1 MKIYDCYPT
10 YLGCK
15 RSLAVDIVSKIK
27 EMYPNTKTIVDAFGG
42 SGAISITA
50 IQMGLNAL
58 YNEKTERVAR
68 AVRYLANGDFIDLEK
83 FMPREDYYKNIRGQ
97 IESDAEC
104 FKTVFM
110 YTFVGG
116 GSPYVIPNDEFE
128 QVKTSIMK
136 FLLKEDCDA
145 SILYPYVDK
154 GFYIVL
160 DELFNVDGFVI
171 DRYNYVMPVL
181 KKILFISKYNID
193 EFFNLQL
200 NELQKI
206 PFKQIQ
212 NKLTKD
218 QFALVDKVFR
228 AFPIERITC
237 LRNHKYIDFSKME
250 ISNKDA
256 FDLDLSK
263 YNPETTVLYFDPPYN
278 DRGTSKSYSKF
289 DSNSLPLLFD
299 KFKQFP
305 IFLSEYSSNVEG
317 LQETYTKRIPH
328 FDGKEYA
335 KEVLYFKPPLR

>member
-1 MKIYDCYPT
+1 MKVYDCYPT

-15 RSLAVDIVSKIK
+15 RSLAVDIISKIK

-68 AVRYLANGDFIDLEK
+68 AVRYLVNGDFTDLEK
-83 FMPREDYYKNIRGQ
+83 FMLREDYYKNMKGQ
-97 IESDAEC
+97 IESDADC

-110 YTFVGG
+110 YGFVGG
-116 GSPYVIPNDEFE
+116 GSPYVIPHDEFE
-128 QVKTSIMK
+128 QVKISIIK
-136 FLLKEDCDA
+136 FLLEENCDA

-154 GFYIVL
+154 GFHTIL
-160 DELFNVDGFVI
+160 DRLFNVDGFII
-171 DRYNYVMPVL
+171 DKYIYVMPTL
-181 KKILFISKYNID
+181 KKILIISKYNID
-193 EFFNLQL
+193 EFFNLSL

-206 PFKQIQ
+206 SFKQIQ

-218 QFALVDKVFR
+218 QSALANKIFR
-228 AFPIERITC
+228 VFPIERIAC
-237 LRNHKYIDFSKME
+237 LRNHKYIDFQKME

-278 DRGTSKSYSKF
+278 NTGKSGNYTDF
-289 DSNSLPLLFD
+289 DSNTLPLLFD

-305 IFLSEYSSNVEG
+305 IFLSEYSPNIRG
-317 LQETYTKRIPH
+317 LQEVYTKRVPH
-328 FDGKEYA
+328 FNGEEYA